1 MNRPYII
8 CLALIVLMTPSQ
20 SLAQGMPIRAI
31 TQVSGDLY
39 RFQNNN
45 HFSVFLITSEGAIAT
60 DPIDKGAAAWLKA
73 EIQRRFNQSVKFLV
87 YSHDHRDH
95 IAGGE
100 VFDEAV
106 VIAHVNTKSKIIGEN
121 RPTAIPDLTFSDKM
135 TIELGDRMVHLI
147 YAGRN
152 HSDNS
157 TVMYFPSERAVFAVD
172 FISVDRMPWRTL
184 NDTYL
189 PEWFESIRKVEALD
203 FDIILPGH
211 GVVGTKEDVT
221 EHREYL
227 ELLYGSVLKSVR
239 EGKSLNEI
247 KQSVRFDQY
256 KHFEQYE
263 SSLLLNIEG
272 VHRMITANRM
282 GN

>member
-1 MNRPYII
+1 
-8 CLALIVLMTPSQ
+8 MTPSQ

-31 TQVSGDLY
+31 TKVSGDLY

-73 EIQRRFNQSVKFLV
+73 EIQRRFNHSVKFLV

-106 VIAHVNTKSKIIGEN
+106 VIAHVNTKHKIIGEN

-211 GVVGTKEDVT
+211 GIVGTKEDVT
-221 EHREYL
+221 EHRKYL

-239 EGKSLNEI
+239 EGKSLDEI

>member
-1 MNRPYII
+1 MNRSYVI
-8 CLALIVLMTPSQ
+8 CLALIILMTPSQ
-20 SLAQGMPIRAI
+20 TLAQGAPTREI

-39 RFQNNN
+39 RFRNNN

-60 DPIDKGAAAWLKA
+60 DPIDKGAAAWLKS
-73 EIQRRFNQSVKFLV
+73 EIHRRFNQVVKFLV

-106 VIAHVNTKSKIIGEN
+106 VIAHANTKAKIIGEK
-121 RPTAIPDLTFSDKM
+121 RPTAIPDLTYSDKM
-135 TIELGDRMVHLI
+135 TIELGGKMVHLI
-147 YAGRN
+147 YVGRN

-157 TVMYFPSERAVFAVD
+157 TVLYFPSERAVYAVD

-184 NDTYL
+184 NDTYF
-189 PEWFESIRKVEALD
+189 PDWFESIRTVEALD

-211 GVVGTKEDVT
+211 GIVGTKEDVS

-227 ELLYGSVLKSVR
+227 ELLYRTVLESVR
-239 EGKSLNEI
+239 AGKSLDEI
-247 KQSVRFDQY
+247 KQSVRFDRY

-263 SSLLLNIEG
+263 LSLLLNIEG

-282 GN
+282 EN

>member
-20 SLAQGMPIRAI
+20 SLAQGTPIRAI
-31 TQVSGDLY
+31 TKVSGDLY

-73 EIQRRFNQSVKFLV
+73 EIQRRFNHSVKFLV

-100 VFDEAV
+100 VFDEAI
-106 VIAHVNTKSKIIGEN
+106 VIAHVNTKHKIIGEN

-211 GVVGTKEDVT
+211 GIVGTKEDVT

-239 EGKSLNEI
+239 EGKSLDEI

-256 KHFEQYE
+256 KHFDQYE